1 MPIDSKN
8 LEKMNVL
15 FAGCGF
21 LASHLVH
28 HLVPHTHHFVFVDR
42 ERIEEVNYD
51 NYILPKGYVGRRKAS
66 AFSALVQLTS
76 SSRTTPI
83 HLNIRDSD
91 HLAEICNEYAVDFI
105 FTTFDNIEARLI
117 AKECSEITKIPNLFA
132 GVTEGFVY
140 IDWSDKVMLPSNRE
154 DIERVEAELNRIR
167 DVCTRLEFRIL
178 GVLASGYAYFSFLK
192 FINEGK
198 RFMHQISVDQ
208 TIQSTSLR
216 RG

>member
-1 MPIDSKN
+1 
-8 LEKMNVL
+8 MNIL

-28 HLVPHTHHFVFVDR
+28 HIVPHASHFVFVDR
-42 ERIEEVNYD
+42 ERIEAVNYD
-51 NYILPKGYVGRRKAS
+51 NYILPKGYVGRRKVS
-66 AFSALVQLTS
+66 AFSALLQLTS
-76 SSRTTPI
+76 SVRTTPI
-83 HLNIRDSD
+83 HLNIRDAN
-91 HLAEICNEYAVDFI
+91 HLSEICDEYSIDFI

-117 AKECSEITKIPNLFA
+117 AKECAKHTDIPTLFI

-140 IDWSDKVMLPSNRE
+140 IDWAEYINLPTDSV
-154 DIERVEAELNRIR
+154 DIERVESELARIR

-198 RFMHQISVDQ
+198 RLMHQISVDEL
-208 TIQSTSLR
+208 IHSTSLGR
-216 RG
+216 RTR